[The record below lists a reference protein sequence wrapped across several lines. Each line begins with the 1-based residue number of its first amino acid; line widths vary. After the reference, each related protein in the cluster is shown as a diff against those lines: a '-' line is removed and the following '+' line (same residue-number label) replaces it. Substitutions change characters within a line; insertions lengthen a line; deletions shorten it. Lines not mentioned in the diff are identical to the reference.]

1 MTLKSVTLV
10 HYLFL
15 FMLQKIVFIVLF
27 LTSFWVSAQNEQLAL
42 QYFDDGE
49 FEKALTIFEENLQ
62 KQPSNY
68 FFFQKIIECRQQ
80 LKQYDKAEE
89 VILKRKEKYN
99 QPILLVELGYNYQL
113 QKNEI
118 EAKKQY
124 DLALLEVEKQ
134 ANHAYQVASSFEK
147 KVLLDWAIKTY
158 ETAQKVNPNLNFDY
172 QTALLQGQLGN
183 LDLMLE
189 KLLDYGYKN
198 QENTALVQNQLSR
211 YLMDDTEGTF
221 ADAIKKSLLLKTQKS
236 QDVYWNQSLSWLF
249 VQQKEYGKAFVQE
262 KAVYKRNPESFYNI
276 VTLARLAIEEKQN
289 EDATT
294 ILTFVLE
301 NTQDLE
307 LQMQAHHFLLS
318 MEIESALQ
326 KEYATIDLKLQ
337 DLLKKYGISPY
348 SLDLQILSAHFKTFY
363 LNQSKLGIELLQ
375 NALKLPLNLREQA
388 EVKMELADIMVY
400 DEKFNQAILYYA
412 QVEDNMK
419 NDVLAHEASLKLAKA
434 NFYKKDFDWTLQQVK
449 NLKQSSSLLIANDA
463 VELFLL
469 IQDNSIE
476 DSLRVALQAYAKADL
491 QLYQKKNE
499 EALQSFLTIL
509 EKHKGESIEDETL
522 LKIADI
528 YYQKKDY
535 LKALS
540 YYQNILDN
548 HKEGIYIDEA
558 LFFSAEIY
566 RKHLMDNEKAKTF
579 YEKMVL
585 EHPDSLYYTESRKQY
600 RTLRGDTTI

>member
-1 MTLKSVTLV
+1 
-10 HYLFL
+10 
-15 FMLQKIVFIVLF
+15 MLQKIVFIVLF
-27 LTSFWVSAQNEQLAL
+27 MTSFWVSAQNEQLAL

-68 FFFQKIIECRQQ
+68 FFFQKVIECRQQ

-134 ANHAYQVASSFEK
+134 ANHAYQVANSFEK

-318 MEIESALQ
+318 MEIESASQ

-337 DLLKKYGISPY
+337 ELLKKYGINPY
-348 SLDLQILSAHFKTFY
+348 SLDLQLLTAHFDAFY
-363 LNQSKLGIELLQ
+363 LNQPELGKQLLQ
-375 NALKLPLNLREQA
+375 NALKLPLNLRDQSK
-388 EVKMELADIMVY
+388 VKMELADIMVY

-412 QVEDNMK
+412 QVEDNLK
-419 NDVLAHEASLKLAKA
+419 NDVLAHEASIKLANA

-469 IQDNSIE
+469 IQDNSVE

-499 EALQSFLTIL
+499 EALQSFLAIL

>member
-1 MTLKSVTLV
+1 
-10 HYLFL
+10 
-15 FMLQKIVFIVLF
+15 MLQKIVFIVLF
-27 LTSFWVSAQNEQLAL
+27 MTSFWVSAQNDQLAL

-68 FFFQKIIECRQQ
+68 FFFQKVIECRQQ

-89 VILKRKEKYN
+89 AILKRKEKYN
-99 QPILLVELGYNYQL
+99 QPVLLVELGYNYQL

-124 DLALLEVEKQ
+124 NLALLEVEKQ

-249 VQQKEYGKAFVQE
+249 VQQKEYGKAFIQE

-276 VTLARLAIEEKQN
+276 VTLARLAIEEQQN

-318 MEIESALQ
+318 MEIETASQ
-326 KEYATIDLKLQ
+326 KEYSTIDLKLQ
-337 DLLKKYGISPY
+337 ELLKKYGISPY
-348 SLDLQILSAHFKTFY
+348 SLDLQLLTAHFEAFY
-363 LNQSKLGIELLQ
+363 LNQPELGKQLLQ
-375 NALKLPLNLREQA
+375 NALKLPLNLRDQSKA
-388 EVKMELADIMVY
+388 KMELADIMVY

-412 QVEDNMK
+412 QVEDNLK

-469 IQDNSIE
+469 IQDNSVE

-535 LKALS
+535 LKALN

-566 RKHLMDNEKAKTF
+566 RKHLLDNEKAKAL
-579 YEKMVL
+579 YEKVVL

-600 RTLRGDTTI
+600 RTLRGDSTI

>member
-1 MTLKSVTLV
+1 
-10 HYLFL
+10 
-15 FMLQKIVFIVLF
+15 MLQKIVFIVLF
-27 LTSFWVSAQNEQLAL
+27 MTSFWVSAQNEQLAL

-49 FEKALTIFEENLQ
+49 FEKAITIFEENLQ

-68 FFFQKIIECRQQ
+68 FFFQKVIECRQQ

-99 QPILLVELGYNYQL
+99 QPVLLVELGYNYQL

-566 RKHLMDNEKAKTF
+566 RKHLLDNEKAKPL

-600 RTLRGDTTI
+600 RTLRGDSTI

>member
-1 MTLKSVTLV
+1 
-10 HYLFL
+10 
-15 FMLQKIVFIVLF
+15 MLQKIAFFIIV

-68 FFFQKIIECRQQ
+68 FFFQKVIECHQQ
-80 LKQYDKAEE
+80 LKQYDKAAEAI
-89 VILKRKEKYN
+89 VKRKEKYN
-99 QPILLVELGYNYQL
+99 QPVLFIELGYNYQL
-113 QKNEI
+113 QKKEI
-118 EAKKQY
+118 EAKKY
-124 DLALLEVEKQ
+124 YNLALLEVEKQ
-134 ANHAYQVASSFEK
+134 ANYANQIANSFEK

-158 ETAQKVNPNLNFDY
+158 ETAQKVNPNLNFDF

-183 LDLMLE
+183 LNVMIE
-189 KLLDYGYKN
+189 KLLDYGYNN
-198 QENTALVQNQLSR
+198 QDNTALVQNQLSR
-211 YLMDDTEGTF
+211 FLMDDPDNHF
-221 ADAIKKSLLLKTQKS
+221 ADALKKSLLLKTQKS

-262 KAVYKRNPESFYNI
+262 KAVYKRNPESFYTI

-289 EDATT
+289 EDATK

-318 MEIESALQ
+318 MEIESASST
-326 KEYATIDLKLQ
+326 EYTTIDLKLQ
-337 DLLKKYGISPY
+337 ELLKKYGISPY
-348 SLDLQILSAHFKTFY
+348 SLDLQLLTAYFEAFY
-363 LNQSKLGIELLQ
+363 LNQPELGKQLLQ
-375 NALKLPLNLREQA
+375 NALKLPLNLRDQSK
-388 EVKMELADIMVY
+388 VKMELADIMVY

-412 QVEDNMK
+412 QVEDNLK

-434 NFYKKDFDWTLQQVK
+434 NFYKKDFDWTLQQVQ

-469 IQDNSIE
+469 IQDNSVE

-491 QLYQKKNE
+491 QLYQKKNN

-509 EKHKGESIEDETL
+509 EKYKGESIEDETL

-540 YYQNILDN
+540 YYQTILDN
-548 HKEGIYIDEA
+548 HKDGIYIDEA

-566 RKHLMDNEKAKTF
+566 RKYLLDIEKAKPL